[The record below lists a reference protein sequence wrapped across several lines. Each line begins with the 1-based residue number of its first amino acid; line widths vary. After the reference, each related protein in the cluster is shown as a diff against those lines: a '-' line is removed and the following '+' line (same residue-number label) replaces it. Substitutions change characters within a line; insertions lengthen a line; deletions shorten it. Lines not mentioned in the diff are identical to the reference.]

1 MNNLIFTTIQHI
13 PRKKHWL
20 SMNDYILCDM
30 ISQLSNNPKYNW
42 CILSK
47 DSMAEEISVSRK
59 TIFNIIDEMI
69 KKWFLER
76 DAETKFLRTTQ
87 LWYDEFKVYTHSVKI
102 TPIVQKLHD
111 DSVKITLDDSVKI
124 TPYNNTIYK
133 DIIISSKEDRQVTEK
148 KEYWD
153 PIINSIIETIK
164 NHNNW
169 IIDGTIVSNRKHGKM
184 LRDKIW
190 KITGFNWDYINFLS
204 TLIER
209 TDQYNI
215 SKTTSC
221 ESIYYNLAS
230 LVAKIKTT
238 HIETVK
244 KEEDQKPKV
253 WSNRILN
260 SLTTT

>member
-1 MNNLIFTTIQHI
+1 MEN
-13 PRKKHWL
+13 RK
-20 SMNDYILCDM
+20 SFILHF
-30 ISQLSNNPKYNW
+30 
-42 CILSK
+42 
-47 DSMAEEISVSRK
+47 DSLD
-59 TIFNIIDEMI
+59 IIDEI
-69 KKWFLER
+69 SDEQVGKLLKKMRSYHNGNSYISWDKIVDLLFMQFKNQFDRDLER
-76 DAETKFLRTTQ
+76 YDSTCERNKENAKKRWDKDNKSGIPKDATACDRMRPCTENAYNDNKN
-87 LWYDEFKVYTHSVKI
+87 DN
-102 TPIVQKLHD
+102 D
-111 DSVKITLDDSVKI
+111 NDSKNDNDS
-124 TPYNNTIYK
+124 N
-133 DIIISSKEDRQVTEK
+133 IIISSKEDRQVTEK

-164 NHNNW
+164 FHNNW
-169 IIDGTIVSNRKHGKM
+169 IIDGTIPSNRKHGKM

-190 KITGFNWDYINFLS
+190 KITGFNGDYVKFLS

-221 ESIYYNLAS
+221 ESIYYNLAL

-238 HIETVK
+238 HIETAK

-253 WSNRILN
+253 WSNRNTN

>member
-1 MNNLIFTTIQHI
+1 MEN
-13 PRKKHWL
+13 RKSFIIHYDSL
-20 SMNDYILCDM
+20 DVIDDM
-30 ISQLSNNPKYNW
+30 SDEEVWRLFRKMKSYHNWNTYVSGDKIADIAFSAFKNQFDRDLERYDNTCERNRRNGLKWGRPQVTQDNPKEPTG
-42 CILSK
+42 LSGLQK
-47 DSMAEEISVSRK
+47 EPKEPYSKSKSKSDSK
-59 TIFNIIDEMI
+59 NDN
-69 KKWFLER
+69 
-76 DAETKFLRTTQ
+76 D
-87 LWYDEFKVYTHSVKI
+87 
-102 TPIVQKLHD
+102 
-111 DSVKITLDDSVKI
+111 
-124 TPYNNTIYK
+124 NNSNSN
-133 DIIISSKEDRQVTEK
+133 IIISSKEDRQVTEK

-164 NHNNW
+164 FHNNW
-169 IIDGTIVSNRKHGKM
+169 IIDGTIPSNRKHGKM

-215 SKTTSC
+215 AKTTSC
-221 ESIYYNLAS
+221 ESIYYNLAL

-253 WSNRILN
+253 WSNRNTN